1 MVTIDEILS
10 VLENGTRRS
19 ILRQLLLDSTYP
31 LEISKALGISQ
42 QAINKHLEVLEKS
55 NMIIFS
61 GNSSSSFGPPRKI
74 YSPTGFSTIVIDY
87 TPGFLEVNHYS
98 LKDLQKEG
106 QEIDDI
112 SLDKLHEI
120 NGKLNS
126 IMEERKKLVEEK
138 NGILKGLRAYI
149 NENIHDELIR
159 AILVEYIETLSI
171 RKVAER
177 FRIDEHTV
185 SMIVSRYII

>member
-31 LEISKALGISQ
+31 LEMSRALGISQ

-61 GNSSSSFGPPRKI
+61 GSTSNSFGPPRKI

-98 LKDLQKEG
+98 LKDLGKDDH
-106 QEIDDI
+106 EIDDI
-112 SLDKLHEI
+112 SMDKLHEI
-120 NGKLNS
+120 NGKLDR

-138 NGILKGLRAYI
+138 NVILKGMRSYI

-159 AILVEYIETLSI
+159 AILIEYIETLSI
-171 RKVAER
+171 KKVAER
-177 FRIDEHTV
+177 FRIDENTV
-185 SMIVSRYII
+185 SVIVSRYIL